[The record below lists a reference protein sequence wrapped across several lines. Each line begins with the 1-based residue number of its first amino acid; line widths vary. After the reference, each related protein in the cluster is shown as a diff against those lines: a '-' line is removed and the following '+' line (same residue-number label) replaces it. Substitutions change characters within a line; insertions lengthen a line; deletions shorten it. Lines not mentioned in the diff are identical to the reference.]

1 MMHEPGE
8 LSAASPDRLLEG
20 IEAKLGQK
28 RRRALPADD
37 HAGVHVDDERHIA
50 KARPSRD
57 IGQVR
62 HPEPVRLRSPEVA
75 VDEIGRTFGLGIR
88 DRRTL
93 LRSPDDAC
101 EPEVPHEAPD
111 MVTADVDVVADKGL
125 PELSHSVDRAVA
137 LMDLDELGGQL

>member
-1 MMHEPGE
+1 MMHEPSE

-20 IEAKLGQK
+20 IEAKLGSK

-50 KARPSRD
+50 KARPGRD

-75 VDEIGRTFGLGIR
+75 VDEIGRTFGLGIG
-88 DRRTL
+88 DRRAL

-101 EPEVPHEAPD
+101 ESEVPHEAPD
-111 MVTADVDVVADKGL
+111 MVTADVDVLADKGL

-137 LMDLDELGGQL
+137 LVGLDELGGQL